1 MQDIR
6 KNQLDPLKRGYDPM
20 RDTDSPMRKARVE
33 QLKSLYAERELSEV
47 SPFVDGSADIEKFK
61 ENYIRQELGN
71 DCR

>member
-61 ENYIRQELGN
+61 ENYIE
-71 DCR
+71 

>member
-33 QLKSLYAERELSEV
+33 QLKSLYAEREVSEV

-61 ENYIRQELGN
+61 ENYVE
-71 DCR
+71 